1 MRKFGF
7 LFVMMLWLVGCAS
20 LVNVRVSDGS
30 GDYSI
35 YRNGE
40 LMCESSEACS
50 VEASAAKSMYLEAK
64 KDGVVYGSTYTR
76 REKKEIDHSR
86 DDERNWYTG
95 KTRKEEREE
104 SESSLKSLSLVF
116 IAVFPFF
123 IFLIDS
129 GSYPNEVVIPLDK
142 PASSVE
148 SYPWEQPINYDRHQ

>member
-1 MRKFGF
+1 MRKLGF
-7 LFVMMLWLVGCAS
+7 LFVMMLWLVGCAAH
-20 LVNVRVSDGS
+20 VNVRVSDGS

-50 VEASAAKSMYLEAK
+50 VEVSAAKSMYLEAK
-64 KDGVVYGSTYTR
+64 KDGVVYGSTYIQ

-104 SESSLKSLSLVF
+104 SEQSLKSLSLLF
-116 IAVFPFF
+116 IAVFPVF
-123 IFLIDS
+123 IFMMDS

-148 SYPWEQPINYDRHQ
+148 NYPWEQPINYDRHQ

>member
-1 MRKFGF
+1 MRRFGF
-7 LFVMMLWLVGCAS
+7 LFVMMLWLVGCAAH
-20 LVNVRVSDGS
+20 VNVRVSDGS

-50 VEASAAKSMYLEAK
+50 VEVSAAKSMYLEAK

-104 SESSLKSLSLVF
+104 SEQSLKSLSLLF
-116 IAVFPFF
+116 IAVFPVF
-123 IFLIDS
+123 IFMMDS
-129 GSYPNEVVIPLDK
+129 GSYPNEVVIPLDV
-142 PASSVE
+142 PDSSVE
-148 SYPWEQPINYDRHQ
+148 NFPWGQPINYVHHQ